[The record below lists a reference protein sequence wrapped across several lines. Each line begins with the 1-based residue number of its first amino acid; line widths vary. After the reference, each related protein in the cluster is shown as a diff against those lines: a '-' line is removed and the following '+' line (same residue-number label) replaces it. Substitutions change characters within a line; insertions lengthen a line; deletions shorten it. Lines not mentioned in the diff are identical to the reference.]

1 MIEYTS
7 CHRQE
12 GQNKVDPYMD
22 KGHDGQPHLKWQI
35 RQRTKVTFTI
45 ETLNAIDMGLETKRN
60 CSSKSHEPQRN
71 KAEKKLKE
79 LCT

>member
-12 GQNKVDPYMD
+12 GRNKRDAYMD

-35 RQRTKVTFTI
+35 RQGTKVISAI
-45 ETLNAIDMGLETKRN
+45 ETLNAIDMGLERRK
-60 CSSKSHEPQRN
+60 
-71 KAEKKLKE
+71 EKLLIKVS
-79 LCT
+79 